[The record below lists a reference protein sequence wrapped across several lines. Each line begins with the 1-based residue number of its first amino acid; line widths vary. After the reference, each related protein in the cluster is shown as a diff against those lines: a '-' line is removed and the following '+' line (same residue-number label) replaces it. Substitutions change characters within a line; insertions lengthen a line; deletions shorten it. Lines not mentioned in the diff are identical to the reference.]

1 MNDNEPH
8 YKQVINYIRTE
19 IVNGNLKQGD
29 RMPSEKELG
38 ERFGLSRQTIRHA
51 TGELEEQGVITRVRG
66 SGSYIG
72 DIRDNPNRPRY
83 MSVAVMLTYVD
94 NYIFPPVV
102 RGISNV
108 LEGNGYSMQ
117 LSFTDNNVRK
127 EGQILKNLIE
137 NDNVDAVIAEP
148 SMSALPNPNLEYYE
162 ILKKRHIPVLFINA
176 SYPNLNFPCV
186 RLDDRHVA
194 YDAVQQLIRRGH
206 RQIAGIFHCEDAQG
220 TERYLGYEKAL
231 SQAGIVLEQKNVI
244 WLDTTSIH
252 KLEALMDYILTRIDG
267 CTAVLA
273 YNDEVACQLI
283 KYGTRRGL
291 KIPEELSIISI
302 DDADTAKT
310 ISPKVTTYPHPKQEL
325 GMKAAENLL
334 QMLEN
339 PLTDGNFLFVP
350 EVKIRESVIDIR
362 KENE

>member
-19 IVNGNLKQGD
+19 IENGNLKQGD

-127 EGQILKNLIE
+127 EGQILQNLIE

-148 SMSALPNPNLEYYE
+148 SMSALPNPNLE
-162 ILKKRHIPVLFINA
+162 
-176 SYPNLNFPCV
+176 
-186 RLDDRHVA
+186 
-194 YDAVQQLIRRGH
+194 
-206 RQIAGIFHCEDAQG
+206 
-220 TERYLGYEKAL
+220 
-231 SQAGIVLEQKNVI
+231 
-244 WLDTTSIH
+244 
-252 KLEALMDYILTRIDG
+252 
-267 CTAVLA
+267 
-273 YNDEVACQLI
+273 
-283 KYGTRRGL
+283 
-291 KIPEELSIISI
+291 
-302 DDADTAKT
+302 
-310 ISPKVTTYPHPKQEL
+310 
-325 GMKAAENLL
+325 
-334 QMLEN
+334 
-339 PLTDGNFLFVP
+339 
-350 EVKIRESVIDIR
+350 
-362 KENE
+362 